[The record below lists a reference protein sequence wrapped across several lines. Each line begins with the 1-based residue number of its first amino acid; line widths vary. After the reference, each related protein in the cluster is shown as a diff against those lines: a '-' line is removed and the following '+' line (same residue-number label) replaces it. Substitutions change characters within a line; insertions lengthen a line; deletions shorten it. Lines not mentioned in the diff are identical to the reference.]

1 VVVGVATGACLRKTY
16 EFLQIVVFMR
26 LNAWKILGLISQ
38 WNTMNN
44 PSLDSN
50 ENPVEQVTIELSAA
64 VAQAF
69 QQAHEFFKTGQ
80 WAQAQAS
87 YEQVLKEVP
96 QLEAAALQWVRCLVL
111 QGQQME
117 AREGFSQVL
126 RNFPNNYSAWLEA
139 GHLCR
144 QQAQHAQAN
153 ACYDRAISLVPDRFE
168 ARLSMARLLE
178 DQGQF
183 DAGAVEYH
191 RALQAGG
198 ADKARTLHWRMAK
211 FRLERGDVP
220 RALESMRQALLIVR
234 LAKEPQDENE
244 RAEMQM
250 DLGDIFMRLGMTQD
264 GHRAFERASVGTAEP
279 TLSRL
284 ADLSFRYN
292 LWQEAQEVLRRNVA
306 LHPDSDTAHWNLA
319 HSLAESWDM
328 QGALESLARA
338 EAIAQQ
344 AGAKSMMASV
354 AGRTGDADTALR
366 LYKELAEEEGPG
378 SKMHSSAA
386 MSSLY
391 SDRLSAQEVC
401 DLHRSLFAH
410 LGLNA
415 RQASS
420 FRNDTQ
426 TQRTLRLGLVSADF
440 HHQHPVNI
448 FMQPVLARL
457 NRQAVEVTVY
467 FTGVSY
473 DDQTQL
479 AKSRVARWLDVAAWN
494 DRQLARR
501 IEDDGIDIL
510 LDLSGHTNMQ
520 RMSLFGQRAAPVQAT
535 FLGYPGSTGVPNID
549 WLVADAVV
557 APPGSESLFSE
568 QVLRLPGSVFCY
580 APEADYPYPA
590 YGQAHAERPLTFG
603 SFNNVPKLTPH
614 TLRLWAQVLQQVPG
628 ARLLLKAPS
637 FKDLGA
643 VEVFTQRFSA
653 LGIPAERLE
662 FRGPVGLTD
671 MMAEYADVD
680 IALDTLPYNGGTT
693 SLQAMWMGV
702 PVVALAGH
710 NFVSRM
716 GASFMSAAGLTD
728 WVAATDD
735 EYVQIAVTKARDR
748 QALLKLKQGLR
759 ERLQACPAWS
769 IDQYTRDFEG
779 ALRQMWTAH
788 GQRQGQE
795 QQPVQ
800 APSQAQ
806 AAVTRKAKGK
816 GKS

>member
-1 VVVGVATGACLRKTY
+1 MDA
-16 EFLQIVVFMR
+16 
-26 LNAWKILGLISQ
+26 LIFQS
-38 WNTMNN
+38 NTMNS
-44 PSLDSN
+44 PSLDSH
-50 ENPVEQVTIELSAA
+50 ENPAEQVTIELSAA

-69 QQAHEFFKTGQ
+69 QQAHEFFKAGR
-80 WAQAQAS
+80 WAQAQVS

-96 QLEAAALQWVRCLVL
+96 QLESAALQWVRCLVL
-111 QGQQME
+111 QGRQME
-117 AREGFSQVL
+117 AREGFAQL
-126 RNFPNNYSAWLEA
+126 LKNFPNNYSAWLEA

-144 QQAQHAQAN
+144 QQAQPQQAQA
-153 ACYDRAISLVPDRFE
+153 CYAKAIGLVPDRFE

-198 ADKARTLHWRMAK
+198 AAKARTLHWRMAK

-234 LAKEPQDENE
+234 LATEPLDENE

-264 GHRAFERASVGTAEP
+264 AHRAFERASVGTAEP

-284 ADLSFRYN
+284 AELSFRYN

-306 LHPDSDTAHWNLA
+306 LHPDSATAHWNLA

-328 QGALESLARA
+328 QGALASLAKA
-338 EAIAQQ
+338 EAIAPQS
-344 AGAKSMMASV
+344 GAKSMIASV

-366 LYKELAEEEGPG
+366 LYKELADEEGPG

-391 SDRLSAQEVC
+391 SDRLTAQEVA
-401 DLHRSLFAH
+401 DLHRELFKD
-410 LGLNA
+410 LGEHA
-415 RQASS
+415 RQVSS
-420 FRNDTQ
+420 FKNKPDP
-426 TQRTLRLGLVSADF
+426 QRPLRLGLVSADF

-457 NRQAVEVTVY
+457 NRQAVQVTVY

-479 AKSRVARWLDVAAWN
+479 AKRRVARWVDVTAWN

-510 LDLSGHTNMQ
+510 LDLSGHTSMQ

-557 APPGSESLFSE
+557 APPGSEALFSE
-568 QVLRLPGSVFCY
+568 QVLRLPHSVFCY
-580 APEADYPYPA
+580 APETDYTYPA

-628 ARLLLKAPS
+628 SRLLLKAPS

-643 VEVFTQRFSA
+643 VEVFTQRFAA

-680 IALDTLPYNGGTT
+680 IALDTVPYNGGTT

-702 PVVALAGH
+702 PVVALAGSS
-710 NFVSRM
+710 FVSRM
-716 GASFMSAAGLTD
+716 GASFMGAAGMTD
-728 WVAATDD
+728 WVASTDA
-735 EYVQIAVTKARDR
+735 EYVQIAVAKASDR
-748 QALLKLKQGLR
+748 QALLAIKQGMR
-759 ERLQACPAWS
+759 ERLQACPAWN
-769 IDQYTRDFEG
+769 IDQYTQDFEG
-779 ALRQMWTAH
+779 ALRQMWVAH
-788 GQRQGQE
+788 CQGQSGA
-795 QQPVQ
+795 QQPE
-800 APSQAQ
+800 Q
-806 AAVTRKAKGK
+806 AAPDPQGRGAATRKTKGK
-816 GKS
+816 TQAD

>member
-1 VVVGVATGACLRKTY
+1 MKVLAEFSRPICLGETD
-16 EFLQIVVFMR
+16 FGHR
-26 LNAWKILGLISQ
+26 LLISFCITKPCISIPLDASTTMCPL
-38 WNTMNN
+38 NSADHTMNS

-50 ENPVEQVTIELSAA
+50 ENVAEQVTIELPPELAK
-64 VAQAF
+64 VLQK
-69 QQAHEFFKTGQ
+69 AHALFKARQ
-80 WAQAQAS
+80 WAQAQAR
-87 YEQVLKEVP
+87 YERVLKEAP
-96 QLEAAALQWVRCLVL
+96 QVEPAALQWVRCLVL
-111 QGQQME
+111 QGLQVQ
-117 AREGFSQVL
+117 AREGFSQLL

-144 QQAQHAQAN
+144 QQAQHQQAQV
-153 ACYDRAISLVPDRFE
+153 CYAKAIDLVPDRFE

-178 DQGQF
+178 DLGQM

-220 RALESMRQALLIVR
+220 RALESIRQALLILR
-234 LAKEPQDENE
+234 LEAEPLDDNE

-328 QGALESLARA
+328 QGALESLAKA
-338 EAIAQQ
+338 EAIAPQS
-344 AGAKSMMASV
+344 GAKSMMASV

-366 LYKELAEEEGPG
+366 LYKELADEEGPG
-378 SKMHSSAA
+378 SNMHSSAA

-391 SDRLSAQEVC
+391 SDRLSAQEVA
-401 DLHRSLFAH
+401 DLHRDLFQH
-410 LGLNA
+410 LGSHA
-415 RQASS
+415 RQVSS
-420 FRNDTQ
+420 FKNNLDPKRP
-426 TQRTLRLGLVSADF
+426 LRLGLVSADF

-457 NRQAVEVTVY
+457 NRQALEVTVY

-473 DDQTQL
+473 DEQTQL
-479 AKSRVARWLDVAAWN
+479 AKGRVARWVDVTSWN
-494 DRQLARR
+494 DKQLAHR

-510 LDLSGHTNMQ
+510 MDLSGHTSMQ

-557 APPGSESLFSE
+557 APPGSESFFSE

-580 APEADYPYPA
+580 APETDYPYPA

-628 ARLLLKAPS
+628 SRLLLKAPS

-643 VEVFTQRFSA
+643 IEVFTQRFA
-653 LGIPAERLE
+653 DLGIPAERLE

-680 IALDTLPYNGGTT
+680 IALDTVPYNGGTT

-716 GASFMSAAGLTD
+716 GASFLKAAGMND

-735 EYVQIAVTKARDR
+735 EYVQIAVAKAQDR
-748 QALLKLKQGLR
+748 QALLALKKGLR
-759 ERLQACPAWS
+759 QQLQACPAWN
-769 IDQYTRDFEG
+769 IDQYIRDFEG
-779 ALRQMWTAH
+779 ALRQMWEAH
-788 GQRQGQE
+788 CQGQTA
-795 QQPVQ
+795 
-800 APSQAQ
+800 APGK
-806 AAVTRKAKGK
+806 TKA
-816 GKS
+816 